1 MRNLDFKKTGLKEL
15 SNKEMSD
22 LEGGALFRAKG
33 VIGWLVGRNSW
44 SDIEIDIIGLRI
56 K

>member
-33 VIGWLVGRNSW
+33 FVGWIFRKNPW
-44 SDIEIDIIGLRI
+44 SDVNIEILGWQI